1 LRQKR
6 VPVCLEEGNIQF
18 YAAIMEAFQMNNH
31 RSSIFFRSFLQGLCP
46 ILQLVGSIHTIE
58 STYRQLL

>member
-6 VPVCLEEGNIQF
+6 VSVCLEEGNIQF
-18 YAAIMEAFQMNNH
+18 YAAIMEAFQMKKH
-31 RSSIFFRSFLQGLCP
+31 RSSILFRSFLLWLGPL
-46 ILQLVGSIHTIE
+46 LQLVGSIHTIE